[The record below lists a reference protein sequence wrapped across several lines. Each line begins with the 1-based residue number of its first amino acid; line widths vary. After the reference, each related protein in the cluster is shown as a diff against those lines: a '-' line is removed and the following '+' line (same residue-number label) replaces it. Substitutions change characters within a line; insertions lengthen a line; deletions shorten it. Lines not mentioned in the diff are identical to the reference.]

1 MKNIKEENIAEI
13 LLNALPYIKKYHK
26 KKIVIK
32 YGGSAQVDEQLK
44 EKFTEN
50 IVLLALIGIKIV
62 IVHGGGNDI
71 NSMLEKLGIDTEFID
86 GHRVTSNESMKI
98 AEMVLSGSINKEIV
112 SLINHGGA
120 KALGISGKDFSF
132 MKAKPKSSGKFGL
145 TGEITSIDK
154 KAINNILKQNIIPVI
169 APIACNEK
177 DFDVGYNINADTVAS
192 EIASSIKAIKL
203 VFLTDTMGVLDKEN
217 NLISTLTTRDVQT
230 LKDNKTITGGM
241 IPKVDAGVNAINNG
255 VKKVHII
262 NGKIEHSLILELLTT
277 EGVGSV
283 IKKYSI

>member
-1 MKNIKEENIAEI
+1 MEKRKEKNIADI

-32 YGGSAQVDEQLK
+32 YGGSAQTDDKLK
-44 EKFTEN
+44 RKFTED

-62 IVHGGGNDI
+62 IVHGGGNNI
-71 NSMLEKLGIDTEFID
+71 NSMLEKLGIDTELID
-86 GHRVTSNESMKI
+86 GHRVTSKESMKI

-120 KALGISGKDFSF
+120 RALGISGKDFSF
-132 MKAKPKSSGKFGL
+132 MKAKAKSSGKFGL

-177 DFDVGYNINADTVAS
+177 NFDIGYNINADTVAS
-192 EIASSIKAIKL
+192 EVASSIKAVKL
-203 VFLTDTMGVLDKEN
+203 VFLTDTMGVLDKEK
-217 NLISTLTTRDVQT
+217 NLISTLTTNDIQI
-230 LKDNKTITGGM
+230 LKNNNTIMGGM
-241 IPKVDAGVNAINNG
+241 IPKVDAGLSAINNG
-255 VKKVHII
+255 VHKVHII
-262 NGKIEHSLILELLTT
+262 NGKIEHSLLLELLTN
-277 EGVGSV
+277 EGIGSV
-283 IKKYSI
+283 IVP